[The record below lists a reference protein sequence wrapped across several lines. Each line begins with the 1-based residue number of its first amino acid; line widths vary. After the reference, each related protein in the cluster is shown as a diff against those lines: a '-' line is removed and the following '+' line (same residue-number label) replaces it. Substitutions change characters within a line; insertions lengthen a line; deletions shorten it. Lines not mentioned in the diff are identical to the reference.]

1 MNVKIKI
8 PVLEKMGR
16 KDMATMNYDVDHNV
30 SLMTK
35 VSQSQWDK
43 FLPESTYWNDFDN
56 WYSWIQ

>member
-43 FLPESTYWNDFDN
+43 FLPESTY
-56 WYSWIQ
+56 